1 MQIIFSNLFKSFQ
14 IFSTLLRDVVTL
26 HCEREKHSAK
36 IWRSLHGNLPKSQLR
51 TSNIEK
57 HETCHEKHSASPY
70 NQTLIFN
77 QKNSSS
83 KNTKNKSH
91 RNHRNHRTEVDG
103 RRESQNTEKEYL
115 TSKNTKETKTRE

>member
-1 MQIIFSNLFKSFQ
+1 MQIISSNLFKSRQ
-14 IFSTLLRDVVTL
+14 ILSTQLRDVVTL

-57 HETCHEKHSASPY
+57 HETCHEKHSASQN

-77 QKNSSS
+77 PKNS
-83 KNTKNKSH
+83 
-91 RNHRNHRTEVDG
+91 
-103 RRESQNTEKEYL
+103 
-115 TSKNTKETKTRE
+115 TSKNTEDTNNYELI

>member
-57 HETCHEKHSASPY
+57 HEKQVT
-70 NQTLIFN
+70 
-77 QKNSSS
+77 QKSQ
-83 KNTKNKSH
+83 KSQK
-91 RNHRNHRTEVDG
+91 RNIQH
-103 RRESQNTEKEYL
+103 L
-115 TSKNTKETKTRE
+115 KTRKTRKRENEHLKMRITRNIPRRKLRFQVQPNLNL